1 MGPSRPAFGS
11 EARVPKRSALPCAF
25 CYTSALTPHLK
36 GTVVQG
42 HRKESRLV
50 SNVAQ
55 TDGCSSPEKCCY
67 LSVAIKN
74 RLDPILNGLVWN
86 GNRLPQILLA
96 PVNWRVPDLRF
107 ANYKIVERTARE
119 ELFLV
124 LVFVVWL
131 LQVAPCS
138 TALLQVGT
146 EHSPNCNTQAGL
158 QERECQVRFRRS
170 PKPAMVISGSE
181 LRTVCVDSMGSTS
194 SLLGRHQVEGFRVI
208 SSNLFWRCR
217 TGGLLIGFRN
227 AGVAFLKNEKV
238 TTYADA
244 SEWNKPSVL
253 FPLK

>member
-55 TDGCSSPEKCCY
+55 TDGCSSPENCCY

-138 TALLQVGT
+138 TALAPSRDRALSELQHTSWTAREGVPGSIQALAQTSDGYLWVGT
-146 EHSPNCNTQAGL
+146 ANGL
-158 QERECQVRFRRS
+158 CRFDGVNVEPFGPS
-170 PKPAMVISGSE
+170 SGGRFPGHIVE
-181 LRTVCVDSMGSTS
+181 
-194 SLLGRHQVEGFRVI
+194 SLLAMPD
-208 SSNLFWRCR
+208 
-217 TGGLLIGFRN
+217 GGPPYWLSKRWCSFP
-227 AGVAFLKNEKV
+227 EK
-238 TTYADA
+238 
-244 SEWNKPSVL
+244 
-253 FPLK
+253 